1 MKTSHAGLNITEREW
16 EISIT
21 HIKATLEHFQV
32 PEQEKEEFIA
42 CANSLK
48 DEIVE

>member
-1 MKTSHAGLNITEREW
+1 MRLIRSTFIF
-16 EISIT
+16 IT
-21 HIKATLEHFQV
+21 HTMAALEKFQV

-48 DEIVE
+48 DEIVEKP